1 MEIQRLS
8 KRELGERY
16 PSDEWRTRFLDAARL
31 GELLTGSILREKY
44 KIPDEIVGSVQLTEF
59 GNKVLQKLITKNDV
73 PAKEARLLCFL
84 RLAHLEPLVDVERT
98 DLDELRRVI
107 DRQIRDRD
115 LLYPFVLGREL
126 YDRAAELYDDIHDSL
141 SHSETLRLL
150 DGMPIGVFQVQNYVT
165 GPYGLLRSPE
175 RRWFGPVRTVPMFHC
190 SELTCS
196 RIHTAR
202 LSSDYSA
209 PINQHQQVMDR
220 VLETFGE
227 DESEWGKFMQDLAE
241 TEGSRFD
248 DCSLEPLFL
257 ALGDLLADD
266 ELRLLL
272 AHLLDNTAGELRSHL
287 EPIALVGK
295 ADDIA
300 ESLDRAGLT
309 QVLLLARNEQLIF
322 ALDSLILA
330 SDDAPRR
337 IRVEPGEIRRLMTNS
352 RLAYGTFG
360 IYPELSS
367 LGVRF
372 TSQEYALGPMRLKRL
387 VDELYA
393 LDRSDEVDELE
404 WQLRTVE
411 GEDPQER
418 LEEFVRSAEPDE
430 VVERLILS
438 RRTNLV
444 LACARLGLQY
454 DDFADD
460 AAFVQAVLWK
470 LGFYRHEAEDP
481 RSAFW
486 DHFGRL
492 KNFCQTAGV
501 GARVDAVELRSKAAN
516 YFVELEGVLDDSLSF
531 ATWAL
536 LNDHIA
542 TERPFDYAM
551 TRDRPTA
558 FRVIN
563 EHHAATNVGAD
574 PLLKDKNTLQPLIT
588 GFGVLAGLLTDL
600 QNCPERRLRE
610 PNSYPKYAQFTELKK
625 FPFAHTAPFLD
636 LLPRSQERIVESI
649 EYVRKTLD
657 EASVAGTRNE
667 HMHYRVTSP
676 DIAKLS
682 SALDAAEKA
691 VARLEADGLC
701 RTLFKRISVHG
712 DNWGRRVYTLKSARG
727 AEVAFAKPS
736 AYDWSRMPTLASG
749 PQYMIPAA
757 VFARPNEMLRFRQ
770 TFETSYAK
778 YWSNYPKR
786 RAPRGGVAGARVAA
800 GQETSI

>member
-1 MEIQRLS
+1 METQRLS
-8 KRELGERY
+8 KQELGELY
-16 PSDEWRTRFLDAARL
+16 SDAEWRARFSDAARL
-31 GELLTGSILREKY
+31 GELLAGSILRDKY
-44 KIPDEIVGSVQLTEF
+44 KIPDEIVGVVQLTDF
-59 GNKVLQKLITKNDV
+59 GSKVLQKLVTKNDV

-107 DRQIRDRD
+107 DAQIRDRD

-126 YDRAAELYDDIHDSL
+126 YDRAAELYEDMRDTL
-141 SHSETLRLL
+141 SHAETLRLL
-150 DGMPIGVFQVQNYVT
+150 EGLPIGVFQVENYVT

-175 RRWFGPVRTVPMFHC
+175 RRWFGPIKTVPMFHC

-196 RIHTAR
+196 RIHPAR

-209 PINQHQQVMDR
+209 PINQHQQVMER
-220 VLETFGE
+220 VLESFGE
-227 DESEWGKFMQDLAE
+227 DESEWGEFMQE
-241 TEGSRFD
+241 ITGTEGSRFD
-248 DCSLEPLFL
+248 DRSLEPLFL

-272 AHLLDNTAGELRSHL
+272 AHLLDNTAGDLRSRL
-287 EPIALVGK
+287 EPLALVGK

-309 QVLLLARNEQLIF
+309 QVLLLARNDQLVS
-322 ALDSLILA
+322 ALDALILA
-330 SDDAPRR
+330 NDDVPRR
-337 IRVEPGEIRRLMTNS
+337 LHIEPGEIRRLMTNR

-360 IYPELSS
+360 TYPELSS

-372 TSQEYALGPMRLKRL
+372 TSDEYSLGPMRLKRL
-387 VDELYA
+387 VDELYE

-411 GEDPQER
+411 GEDPPER

-444 LACARLGLQY
+444 LACERLGLRY
-454 DDFADD
+454 EDFADD
-460 AAFVQAVLWK
+460 TMFVQAVLWK
-470 LGFYRHEAEDP
+470 LGFYRHEAHDL
-481 RSAFW
+481 RSSFW

-492 KNFCQTAGV
+492 KTFCQTAGV

-536 LNDHIA
+536 INDHIA
-542 TERPFDYAM
+542 AERPFDYAVS
-551 TRDRPTA
+551 RDRLA
-558 FRVIN
+558 SFDALN
-563 EHHAATNVGAD
+563 EQYILRNPGAD
-574 PLLKDKNTLQPLIT
+574 PLLRDKNTLQPLIT
-588 GFGVLAGLLTDL
+588 GFGVLADFLAQLRDH
-600 QNCPERRLRE
+600 PDARLRE
-610 PNSYPKYAQFTELKK
+610 PDSYPRYARFTELKK
-625 FPFAHTAPFLD
+625 FPFRHTTPFLD
-636 LLPRSQERIVESI
+636 LLPRSQERIVESV

-657 EASVAGTRNE
+657 AASVANIRNE

-676 DIAKLS
+676 DLAKLS

-701 RTLFKRISVHG
+701 RTLFKRISVRG
-712 DNWGRRVYTLKSARG
+712 DSWGRRIYTLKSAKG
-727 AEVAFAKPS
+727 TEVAFARPS
-736 AYDWSRMPTLASG
+736 AYDWSRMPALVGG
-749 PQYMIPAA
+749 PQYVMPAA

-770 TFETSYAK
+770 TFTTSYAT
-778 YWSNYPKR
+778 YWSSYPKR
-786 RAPRGGVAGARVAA
+786 RVPRGGVVGARVAA
-800 GQETSI
+800 GQETAV